1 MERLH
6 YTISLAR
13 WALCEMTSLFQHN
26 GDKDALEEG
35 KLLLES
41 MDSWLLFDNPEDAC
55 SQSKTCDAIFEASIE
70 DLFEELRREEAFAED
85 EGDSFKLVRGLLPPD
100 SADILGLVVKLFI
113 RYSDCGRLEQRITDN
128 RDTMLECSSLG
139 ECDRK
144 LLVLWQGF
152 SHLAW
157 LLADELMIDR
167 LSKLRLAVFQVQDY
181 CANDVKRLGEEVSDL
196 LACYYGGRRPPGH
209 GFACRTKAAIE
220 DGLRILTCFEDTI
233 SLRLEEREM
242 PLNLKWFCYDLEM
255 GLKCY
260 RICCDRYCN
269 HKAC

>member
-6 YTISLAR
+6 HAISLAR
-13 WALCEMTSLFQHN
+13 WVLCEMTSLFQYN
-26 GDKDALEEG
+26 SDEDALEEA

-41 MDSWLLFDNPEDAC
+41 LDPWLWPEDSKDDC
-55 SQSKTCDAIFEASIE
+55 SRSEVCEALLEASVE
-70 DLFEELRREEAFAED
+70 DLFEELRHEEVFAED
-85 EGDSFKLVRGLLPPD
+85 EGDSFDLVRGLLPPD
-100 SADILGLVVKLFI
+100 AADVLGLVVKLFI
-113 RYSDCGRLEQRITDN
+113 RYSDCRWLEQRVTDN
-128 RDTMLECSSLG
+128 RDTRLELCSLP
-139 ECDRK
+139 EDERK

-167 LSKLRLAVFQVQDY
+167 LSKLRFAVSQVQDC
-181 CANDVKRLGEEVSDL
+181 CANDVQRLGEEVFDL
-196 LACYYGGRRPPGH
+196 LACYYGGRRPPEN

-233 SLRLEEREM
+233 SLRLEEQEM
-242 PLNLKWFCYDLEM
+242 PLDVSWFCRDLEM

-260 RICCDRYCN
+260 CTCCDLYG
-269 HKAC
+269 KAAC